1 VAVVVAG
8 MLAAGAA
15 IAVDVARLLRGL
27 EQQSIAQRFEQ
38 RDPRPA
44 ANLLVVAI
52 DDKTFADLSL
62 QWPFPRHWHGRA
74 IDRLRRAGARAI
86 VYDVQF
92 TEPTVVREDNAL
104 IRAVGRAR
112 NVVLATAETDEHGRT
127 NVLGGAEV
135 LERLGAHVGA
145 SNLPEGMGGV
155 LQRFEHTHGGLP
167 TLATVVVRLLGREPA
182 PASFEDGRAWIDFHG
197 PPGTIDTVS
206 FSDLVTDRV
215 DSARLRGRI
224 VVVGAAS
231 PTLQDVHTTP
241 TGDAL
246 MSGAEIEANAIDTAI
261 RGLPL
266 RGVPLQTELLL
277 VLVLALLPALISVR
291 WRALVAVLASP
302 AIAAAFLVAAQFAF
316 DRGRILPVATPLFAL
331 ALGTVTTIT
340 AGYATER
347 RWRHRV
353 TRRNNELEDAVRE
366 RTAELRKTQLEVIH
380 RLAQATESRDEE
392 TGLHLERI
400 SRMCERVGLAM
411 GMTATEAETL
421 RNASLLHDVGKIGVP
436 DAVLLQPGALSPD
449 HRELMCRHTTLGG
462 AILAGSSAP
471 VIRMAE
477 AIALTHH
484 EHWDG
489 SGYPA
494 GLRGEAIPLPG
505 RICAVCDVFDALLS
519 RRPYKE
525 PWRLEE
531 ALAELR
537 RERGRHFDPAVLDA
551 FLGIVDDLDPSLLA
565 PDGPVHR
572 LGRAS
577 AERPKRNALATEKPL
592 VGRVDDGHAHRPPS
606 PEPRLRSQSGSKAPA
621 TSSTHR
627 DEERGGMPTRSG

>member
-1 VAVVVAG
+1 VAVIVAG
-8 MLAAGAA
+8 ILAAGAA
-15 IAVDVARLLRGL
+15 VVVDVARLLRGL
-27 EQQSIAQRFEQ
+27 EQQSIVRRFEQ
-38 RDPRPA
+38 RDARPA
-44 ANLLVVAI
+44 SNLLVVAI

-62 QWPFPRHWHGRA
+62 RWPFPRSWHARA
-74 IDRLRRAGARAI
+74 IDRLRRAGARLI

-104 IRAVGRAR
+104 IRAVGRAG

-145 SNLPEGMGGV
+145 SNLPEGPGGV
-155 LQRFEHTHGGLP
+155 VQRFEHAHARLP
-167 TLATVVVRLLGREPA
+167 TLATVSARLLGREPA

-197 PPGTIDTVS
+197 PPGTVDAVS
-206 FSDLVTDRV
+206 FSDLVNGSV
-215 DSARLRGRI
+215 EPVQVRGRI

-231 PTLQDVHTTP
+231 PTLQDVHPTP

-266 RGVPLQTELLL
+266 RGVPGLTELLL
-277 VLVLALLPALISVR
+277 VLLLGLLPALIAVR

-302 AIAAAFLVAAQFAF
+302 AIAAAFLFAAQLAF

-331 ALGTVTTIT
+331 TLGTVTTIS
-340 AGYATER
+340 AGYAAER
-347 RWRHRV
+347 HWRRRV
-353 TRRNNELEDAVRE
+353 TRRNEELEEAVRE
-366 RTAELRKTQLEVIH
+366 RTADLRRTQLEVIQ
-380 RLAQATESRDEE
+380 RLAQATESRDQE

-400 SRMCERVGLAM
+400 SRMCERVALAM
-411 GMTATEAETL
+411 GMTPAEAETL

-436 DAVLLQPGALSPD
+436 DAVLLQPGALSPEA
-449 HRELMCRHTTLGG
+449 RELMRRHTTLGG

-477 AIALTHH
+477 EIALTHH

-494 GLRGEAIPLPG
+494 GLRGDAIPLPG

-519 RRPYKE
+519 GRPYKD
-525 PWRLEE
+525 PWPLEE

-551 FLGIVDDLDPSLLA
+551 FLGIVDDLDHAMLA
-565 PDGPVHR
+565 PSDPTRALGSTGPDR
-572 LGRAS
+572 G
-577 AERPKRNALATEKPL
+577 
-592 VGRVDDGHAHRPPS
+592 
-606 PEPRLRSQSGSKAPA
+606 PR
-621 TSSTHR
+621 
-627 DEERGGMPTRSG
+627 GMPAPRAATPRSGR